1 MNTKYINTYLPIFKG
16 FYGSIFEPNEDI
28 ELDYINELRQEK
40 NKSEINYDNVE
51 FDYNNYYLELSKEL
65 CYKIEDKLEDFIYKI
80 EFSKLKSPKFYN
92 FSNDYIECKIKP
104 KKQAILNYIKN
115 NNNNW
120 NKYLKDNYT
129 SYDGFISSYDN
140 YASSKDWNNKNI
152 FNKHQLCP
160 VLDFIAK
167 NEDITELDLLEDS
180 EVYIQAINFDK
191 LTK

>member
-80 EFSKLKSPKFYN
+80 EFITIIILQR
-92 FSNDYIECKIKP
+92 
-104 KKQAILNYIKN
+104 KKDIIL
-115 NNNNW
+115 
-120 NKYLKDNYT
+120 
-129 SYDGFISSYDN
+129 
-140 YASSKDWNNKNI
+140 
-152 FNKHQLCP
+152 
-160 VLDFIAK
+160 
-167 NEDITELDLLEDS
+167 
-180 EVYIQAINFDK
+180 
-191 LTK
+191 